1 MFKQFY
7 SLFGCNGQ
15 LPNFTVRAKFCDVS
29 RFPNHSTCVIPVH
42 RILQVPTRGWN
53 KAVKSKKWILKS
65 PGCTEHTGRRNV
77 DGWIFCLPWI
87 FVDFQSLCQQQEAW
101 SVSPV
106 LVLVSMLEK
115 NWLMSA
121 NLLRYVFLPSQCY
134 CKKYSKSLALEMQCI
149 DTVYEAVT

>member
-77 DGWIFCLPWI
+77 DGWIILPAL
-87 FVDFQSLCQQQEAW
+87 DFRGFSISVPTARGLKCFTCV
-101 SVSPV
+101 SVSLYAGKE
-106 LVLVSMLEK
+106 LVDVSKFASICLFAKPMLLQK
-115 NWLMSA
+115 IQQ
-121 NLLRYVFLPSQCY
+121 VF
-134 CKKYSKSLALEMQCI
+134 SLGNA
-149 DTVYEAVT
+149 VY